1 MKKREIVAWT
11 AGVFLMTGTL
21 VGAGDRLQASQES
34 ADPVVSALARAIEGV
49 WEPTVTIRDCQT
61 GAPVVSFFAMESYI
75 QGGSYIGE
83 SATVP
88 VRRATGFGTWQHT
101 GGRNF
106 TALRQFFAYNPD
118 GSPAG
123 RLKISTNIRLSA
135 DGGSFR
141 AADRAELSDL
151 NGNVIR
157 NDICST
163 QEATRLK

>member
-1 MKKREIVAWT
+1 MKKREIFAWT
-11 AGVFLMTGTL
+11 AGVFLVTGAL
-21 VGAGDRLQASQES
+21 VGAGDRLQASQAS
-34 ADPVVSALARAIEGV
+34 VDDVVSAQARAIEGV
-49 WEPTVTIRDCQT
+49 WVPTVTIRDCQT
-61 GAPVVSFFAMESYI
+61 GAPVVSFLAMESYI

-106 TALRQFFAYNPD
+106 TALRQFFTYNPD

-141 AADRAELSDL
+141 ASDRAELSDL

-157 NDICST
+157 DDICST

>member
-1 MKKREIVAWT
+1 MKKTEIVTWT
-11 AGVFLMTGTL
+11 AGVFLVSGAL
-21 VGAGDRLQASQES
+21 VSTGDRLHARQEPV
-34 ADPVVSALARAIEGV
+34 DQVVSARARAIEGV

-61 GAPVVSFFAMESYI
+61 GVPGVSFVAMESYI

-106 TALRQFFAYNPD
+106 TALRQFFTYNPD

-123 RLKISTNIRLSA
+123 RLKIATNILLSA
-135 DGGSFR
+135 DGASLR
-141 AADRAELSDL
+141 ASDRAELFDL
-151 NGNVIR
+151 NGNLIR
-157 NDICST
+157 DDICST

>member
-1 MKKREIVAWT
+1 MNKTEIVTWM
-11 AGVFLMTGTL
+11 AGVFLVSGVL
-21 VGAGDRLQASQES
+21 VSAGDRLHARQEPV
-34 ADPVVSALARAIEGV
+34 DQVVSARARAIEGV

-61 GAPVVSFFAMESYI
+61 GAPVVSFVAMESYI

-106 TALRQFFAYNPD
+106 TALRQFFTYNPD

-123 RLKISTNIRLSA
+123 RLKISTNYSISTATSSATTSAQRKKRL
-135 DGGSFR
+135 G
-141 AADRAELSDL
+141 
-151 NGNVIR
+151 
-157 NDICST
+157 
-163 QEATRLK
+163 

>member
-1 MKKREIVAWT
+1 MKKTEIVTWT
-11 AGVFLMTGTL
+11 AGVFLVTGAL
-21 VGAGDRLQASQES
+21 VGAAVRLQASQEP
-34 ADPVVSALARAIEGV
+34 ADQVVSALARAIEGV
-49 WEPTVTIRDCQT
+49 WVPTVTIRDCQT
-61 GAPVVSFFAMESYI
+61 GSPVASILAMESYI

-106 TALRQFFAYNPD
+106 TVLRQFFTYNPD

-123 RLKISTNIRLSA
+123 RLRISTNIRLSA

-141 AADRAELSDL
+141 ASDRAEVFDL
-151 NGNVIR
+151 NGNLIR
-157 NDICST
+157 DDICST